1 MNDFFK
7 NSDHKLVFGLIHL
20 EPLIGTP
27 YYEPGNYQSSIEKA
41 VADAKA
47 LAAGGA
53 DGCLI
58 QTVDRIYPYTDTT
71 DPIRVAC
78 VAIIAHEVRRA
89 VGKDFKIGVQLLW
102 NCITPS
108 LAVTKAADA
117 DFIRCTSFYKTIET
131 TYGTLTPEP
140 YHIREYQRK
149 IDALNISITS
159 ELAGYHFKFNG
170 TDADIDEKV
179 REIARKVDLT
189 DDQLKKAV
197 SQLSGG
203 QQQRVAIARA
213 LVGDPRLLLA
223 DEPTGA
229 LDTATG
235 AEVLALFEKLNA
247 MGNTIVMIT
256 HDLNVAQHAH
266 RVVRIVD
273 GVLSEA

>member
-20 EPLIGTP
+20 KPLIGTP

-179 REIARKVDLT
+179 RDSIKLGIDAVEIYDPNEKVNEHIS
-189 DDQLKKAV
+189 QYVKERFPEMAV
-197 SQLSGG
+197 VIGGGTNSQ
-203 QQQRVAIARA
+203 
-213 LVGDPRLLLA
+213 
-223 DEPTGA
+223 
-229 LDTATG
+229 
-235 AEVLALFEKLNA
+235 
-247 MGNTIVMIT
+247 
-256 HDLNVAQHAH
+256 NVAKRLRYADAAFVGGCLQRAGWGSDIDQEK
-266 RVVRIVD
+266 VKEYVNAVR
-273 GVLSEA
+273 AM